1 MTDTHM
7 PGNEHYY
14 KALRHEDAMAELVQ
28 ATLALAFEQRTANLI
43 ACSQKVYIRDSPDA
57 IRERLGETPM
67 GVEAPTPDQQV
78 DRMVAALHKA
88 LSPHC
93 YTKTYDE
100 ADSPGDV
107 AEYGIDGLL
116 DLREVARQVLDALAE
131 ANGG

>member
-1 MTDTHM
+1 MQ
-7 PGNEHYY
+7 GNPHYRE
-14 KALRHEDAMAELVQ
+14 ALRHEDAMAELVQ
-28 ATLALAFEQRTANLI
+28 ATLAVAFEQRTANLI

-57 IRERLGETPM
+57 IRERLGEKSL

-93 YTKTYDE
+93 YTKPYDE

-107 AEYGIDGLL
+107 AEYGIDGQL
-116 DLREVARQVLDALAE
+116 DLRETARKVLDALAE

>member
-1 MTDTHM
+1 
-7 PGNEHYY
+7 
-14 KALRHEDAMAELVQ
+14 MAELVQ
-28 ATLALAFEQRTANLI
+28 ATLAVAFEQRTANLI

-57 IRERLGETPM
+57 IRERLGEKSL

-93 YTKTYDE
+93 YTKPYDE

-107 AEYGIDGLL
+107 AEYGIDGQL
-116 DLREVARQVLDALAE
+116 DLRETARKVLDALAE